1 MEQEENENNTLLH
14 NINNRNTN
22 LLQKT
27 QYLAIYN
34 YAGNLLCR
42 RFFIQP
48 DFKPNGY
55 IMEVTGKL
63 NQDVTLT
70 ILGTQ
75 PVSEYSKKRRVG
87 YNHHIKLSK
96 GAVSFSYNAELYVD
110 ELKVVVSGSDFALYP
125 NPDSKG
131 TLHCAPLGDIKI
143 KITLQ

>member
-1 MEQEENENNTLLH
+1 MRTILFYIILITEILTCCKKR
-14 NINNRNTN
+14 NIW
-22 LLQKT
+22 
-27 QYLAIYN
+27 QYTIMPETC
-34 YAGNLLCR
+34 YADA
-42 RFFIQP
+42 FFIQP

-96 GAVSFSYNAELYVD
+96 GAVSFSYNAELYVRGCRFGFR
-110 ELKVVVSGSDFALYP
+110 LRFVSEP
-125 NPDSKG
+125 
-131 TLHCAPLGDIKI
+131 
-143 KITLQ
+143 

>member
-1 MEQEENENNTLLH
+1 MRICILFLVIIAFSTCNNKKSWQHTVLPG
-14 NINNRNTN
+14 TC
-22 LLQKT
+22 
-27 QYLAIYN
+27 
-34 YAGNLLCR
+34 YADA
-42 RFFIQP
+42 FFIQS